1 MDAGQLVTVERPY
14 YLHKMLRSMLPGAA
28 LVGESR
34 GIKVNLELDERID
47 TVARRAVLT
56 HDGLAES
63 EIQRRL
69 SDPDIP
75 NDGVISGDEM
85 RMRQVLTNLLSNA
98 LKFNVPGPNSHV
110 TLRTKLIK
118 PTSDMDHHGCEASSA
133 SSEEVSKSTASSGG
147 KEKARTRRLD
157 SIVVRIEVED
167 TGEKPKCYV
176 ELVPSSLTPYFT
188 F

>member
-14 YLHKMLRSMLPGAA
+14 YFHKMLRSMLPGAA

-47 TVARRAVLT
+47 TVARRAILT
-56 HDGLAES
+56 HHGLPET

-69 SDPDIP
+69 ADPDLP
-75 NDGVISGDEM
+75 NDGVVSGDEM
-85 RMRQVLTNLLSNA
+85 RMRQVLTNFLSNA

-118 PTSDMDHHGCEASSA
+118 PTSDTDHHGCEESTA
-133 SSEEVSKSTASSGG
+133 SSEEVSKSVDSAEK
-147 KEKARTRRLD
+147 KEKPRARRLH

-167 TGEKPKCYV
+167 TGK
-176 ELVPSSLTPYFT
+176 
-188 F
+188 